1 MAGHVLFFYI
11 SNLAKSG
18 LQTLMW
24 SDVGGEEDEAVADGQ
39 DAMVLCMAF
48 DAHARGD
55 IEVGRQNVENY
66 QHAMKSTFLSH
77 RLCDSPEYC
86 KSSHLIKS
94 FSHHN

>member
-1 MAGHVLFFYI
+1 MSAAKKMRRLLIVDTDAGI
-11 SNLAKSG
+11 
-18 LQTLMW
+18 
-24 SDVGGEEDEAVADGQ
+24 D
-39 DAMVLCMAF
+39 DAMALCMAF

-66 QHAMKSTFLSH
+66 QHAMKSTFLSQ